1 MIRLQKVFDR
11 LASDL
16 DQLDLRWAVIGG
28 LAVSARAEPRSTRD
42 VDVAVAVENDEEAE
56 RVVAAL
62 TARGYGIQSVL
73 EHQLTGRMAT
83 VRFIAPGET
92 VSGVLV
98 DLFFAS
104 SGVEDKIVEAAEELE
119 ILPGTKAPVATIAHL
134 VALKVLASR
143 PRDLED
149 VRWLSKAATRSEIE
163 SAREALDLV
172 KARGFDR
179 EKDLEVLLEAALS
192 GSQSDDDGFVERRL
206 PNDS

>member
-1 MIRLQKVFDR
+1 MIRIQQVFHR

-16 DQLDLRWAVIGG
+16 DALGLRWAVIGG

-62 TARGYGIQSVL
+62 SARGYGIQSVL
-73 EHQLTGRMAT
+73 EHQMTGRMAT

-104 SGVEDKIVEAAEELE
+104 SGVEDKIVEAAGELE
-119 ILPGTKAPVATIAHL
+119 ILPGTTAPVASIAHL
-134 VALKVLASR
+134 MALKILASR

-149 VRWLSKAATRSEIE
+149 VRWLSKVAARSEIE
-163 SAREALDLV
+163 AAREVLDLV

-179 EKDLEVLLEAALS
+179 EKDLRAIFRTALS
-192 GSQSDDDGFVERRL
+192 ASKSDERGFVERSV
-206 PNDS
+206 PTGD

>member
-1 MIRLQKVFDR
+1 MIRIQQVLDR
-11 LASDL
+11 LATDL
-16 DQLDLRWAVIGG
+16 DALGLRWAVIGG

-73 EHQLTGRMAT
+73 EHQMTGRMAT
-83 VRFIAPGET
+83 VRLIAPGET

-104 SGVEDKIVEAAEELE
+104 SGVEDKIVEAAEQLEL
-119 ILPGTKAPVATIAHL
+119 LPGTTAPVATIAHL
-134 VALKVLASR
+134 LALKILASR

-149 VRWLSKAATRSEIE
+149 ARWLLKVAVRSEIE
-163 SAREALDLV
+163 SARETLGLM

-179 EKDLEVLLEAALS
+179 EKDLEEMFEVALS
-192 GSQSDDDGFVERRL
+192 GSQSDDDGFVERRG
-206 PNDS
+206 PSDS